1 MAAQRKATANWNGDL
16 ATGAGSVSL
25 DTSGAA
31 SNLAVTW
38 AARSEEEAGG
48 KTSPEELIAAA
59 HAACFSM
66 ALSAGLSKG
75 GNKPE
80 RLSVEA
86 TATFEKVGD
95 GFSFTSMAIR
105 VRGRVPGIDQP
116 AFEQAADTASKNC
129 PVSRALKGNVEI
141 SVDATLE

>member
-16 ATGAGSVSL
+16 ATGGGTVNL

-31 SNLAVTW
+31 SNLAVSW
-38 AARSEEEAGG
+38 AARTEEKADG

-66 ALSAGLSKG
+66 ALSAGLARAG
-75 GNKPE
+75 TKPE
-80 RLSVEA
+80 HLTVEA
-86 TATFEKVGD
+86 TASFGKVGE
-95 GFSFTSMAIR
+95 GFAFTSMALR
-105 VRGRVPGIDQP
+105 VRGRVPGIDQA

-129 PVSRALKGNVEI
+129 PVSKALKGNVDI